1 LGESPSYKEQEDLAM
16 STVTFTSEE
25 VCAIHYWPFPC
36 EEGAIIDP
44 ESTLHGAGF
53 TFVFVDRS
61 GGATAVANR
70 SGSVDERLLWV
81 AQATGATISRAVA
94 VQQSAD
100 TLEGAGDSVIAAN
113 RSAIGK
119 FVDGLVASPPVCD
132 VIPVRPGPFV
142 LGGGAV
148 IIIVIPP
155 PPPQPP
161 PEWGPGEQL
170 SRIDLISI
178 GTRFQAAAAAL
189 KAGPLREEFFAAQAR
204 LFEVGAERS

>member
-1 LGESPSYKEQEDLAM
+1 M
-16 STVTFTSEE
+16 TTVTFTSEE

-53 TFVFVDRS
+53 TFVFPDRF

-70 SGSVDERLLWV
+70 SGTVDERLLWV

-100 TLEGAGDSVIAAN
+100 TLEGAGETVFAAN
-113 RSAIGK
+113 RSAIAR
-119 FVDGLVASPPVCD
+119 FVDGLVASPPVCEL
-132 VIPVRPGPFV
+132 VPLPPVPVVVWGIWF
-142 LGGGAV
+142 
-148 IIIVIPP
+148 IIPP
-155 PPPQPP
+155 PPPPPP
-161 PEWGPGEQL
+161 PEWEPGEQL
-170 SRIDLISI
+170 SRIDLLSV

-189 KAGPLREEFFAAQAR
+189 DAGPLREEFLAAQAR
-204 LFEVGAERS
+204 LFEVGTKRT

>member
-1 LGESPSYKEQEDLAM
+1 M
-16 STVTFTSEE
+16 SDTYTAEE
-25 VCAIHYWPFPC
+25 ICAIHYWPFPC
-36 EEGAIIDP
+36 EEGAIVDP
-44 ESTLHGAGF
+44 ESTLHALGY

-70 SGSVDERLLWV
+70 SRSVDERLLWV
-81 AQATGATISRAVA
+81 AQATGATISRAIA

-100 TLEGAGDSVIAAN
+100 TLEGVGDTVFAAN
-113 RSAIGK
+113 RSAIAR

-132 VIPVRPGPFV
+132 VRPLPPGPVV
-142 LGGGAV
+142 LGGGGV
-148 IIIVIPP
+148 IVIVIQP

-161 PEWGPGEQL
+161 PEWGPDEQL

-189 KAGPLREEFFAAQAR
+189 DAGPLREEFFSAQAR
-204 LFEVGAERS
+204 LFEVGAER